1 MGFHF
6 EVDIKTGGTPASQ
19 NSQNNLEEKKYALR
33 IYNTMNM
40 KMFVDT

>member
-1 MGFHF
+1 MDFHF

-33 IYNTMNM
+33 KYNTAGM
-40 KMFVDT
+40 KMFVNP

>member
-1 MGFHF
+1 MDFHF